1 MNYLAENSLPIW
13 TAGAI
18 ALTMALVVYLQTRS
32 NSSLGAM
39 VGIVLIAAAL
49 LALESWLETP
59 REAVERTLYE
69 LVNNVEANDVEGTL
83 ELISPAAMRLRSDV
97 ETLMPLVQIE
107 LANVVGSPEIEI
119 IESRKPPAEVKAQ
132 VVIQA
137 TVRRDGMKGTFGD
150 KFVLGFDRAGDR
162 WLLTDLLSSTKG
174 YAPEVDWRR
183 RIGAEPLKR

>member
-13 TAGAI
+13 TAGAV

-32 NSSLGAM
+32 NSALGGM
-39 VGIVLIAAAL
+39 VAVVVIATAL
-49 LALESWLETP
+49 LALEAWIETP

-69 LVNNVEANDVEGTL
+69 LTNTVEANDVAGTL
-83 ELISPAAMRLRSDV
+83 QLISPSATRLRSDV
-97 ETLMPLVQIE
+97 ETLMPLVKIE

-119 IESRKPPAEVKAQ
+119 MESRKPPAIVKAQ

-137 TVRRDGMKGTFGD
+137 TVHRDGMKGTYGD
-150 KFVLGFDRAGDR
+150 KFVLGFDRAGDH
-162 WLLTDLLSSTKG
+162 WLLTDLLSSNKG
-174 YAPEVDWRR
+174 YEPEKDWRR